1 MKSNSEQ
8 SKTLTPH
15 VHADVIRAYANG
27 ELIEFSTDGTEWDY
41 SDHPHF
47 YEEYLYRVQPK
58 KNTQKVN
65 YVCVYLDNFNNLLVE
80 TSDFN
85 AFNEFKSYL
94 EDCTI
99 ISVTEYTQDSSG
111 NLINI
116 KSLPL

>member
-1 MKSNSEQ
+1 MKSDSEQ

-27 ELIEFSTDGTEWDY
+27 ERIEFSTDGTEWDY
-41 SDHPHF
+41 LDHPAF
-47 YEEYLYRVQPK
+47 YEEHLYRVQPK

-65 YVCVYLDNFNNLLVE
+65 YVCVYLDNFNNLFAD
-80 TSDFN
+80 TRDFN
-85 AFNEFKSYL
+85 TFKSYL

-99 ISVTEYTQDSSG
+99 ISITEYTRDSSG

>member
-41 SDHPHF
+41 LDHPPF

-65 YVCVYLDNFNNLLVE
+65 YVCIYLDNFNNLFSD

-85 AFNEFKSYL
+85 TFKSYL

-99 ISVTEYTQDSSG
+99 VSITEYTRDSCG